1 MNTADFFRRV
11 CSDRDEIVVTQLNT
25 TKGIFWN
32 RQSFTYND
40 FDEAEQLITQW
51 DSQKDVTIYFSVGSF
66 ANHLIEE
73 DGKIKIKR
81 TQQNAT
87 YFKSLCFD
95 LDCGDDKPYK
105 TQEEGLKKL
114 VQVVKQLGLPKPLIV
129 SSGNGAHVYWPLTT
143 SITKDQWVSVSK
155 ALRNALYENDL
166 EIDTSKI
173 HDPSMVLRPAGTHHK
188 KAEWKPVQVIL
199 DDGAEHDVAMLM
211 GILQDYVEV
220 EKPQRE
226 RPKSAMLDAI
236 LQDNKNDLDIVS
248 IGSQCNQIKALLDTG
263 GVTNAG
269 GDPVEEP
276 LWRASLGMAKYTP
289 DPELAITM
297 LAGEHPEF
305 DLKMNMQKLD
315 GWKGTG
321 PTTCAKFEELCPK
334 GCDGCP
340 HKGNKKT
347 PAQLSMVTEKTVV
360 VEDEQGEQQEQKIQM
375 PEGYV
380 IRSGFIW
387 REVEEEDEDGN
398 LVKDTVLV
406 SDYMMFIRGVYFCR
420 KTKVT
425 SFTLVVKRPLTGWE
439 EDDHNIKVLS
449 ANGKDFSEWLLNLQI
464 YGFKTLGRMEKLRG
478 YFMDYLKMVQTQT
491 PVGYDYSNFG
501 WQDDGSFLCGT
512 QIINPPN
519 GTSDRRIV
527 GEAGQ
532 MKNDVKP
539 CGTREKFVEAME
551 LLNNKGTETIRSVVL
566 LASTG
571 VIAKYMGNGSSI
583 ISVYSTVSGTGK
595 SISLRAATA
604 LYGNPDTLMR
614 GKNDTPNSLFKQ
626 RGVLNNLPMCID
638 ELSLADPEA
647 ISQMAYTF
655 SEGKEKLSMNVN
667 RELRTPES
675 WDGPTFMSSNTSLM
689 TKYDQTMANSEPL
702 RLRTLELPQHNK
714 LFVDLR
720 DEHGSVA
727 RRFDELLQE
736 NYGHAMVELVSAV
749 STMGDLK
756 EFTRKGSKNFDNKFG
771 FHFESQERFFESM
784 IKSAWVMGRI
794 GHKLGLF
801 PFDIDATVEHM
812 LSVVKDL
819 RNDAKD
825 AQSDALDVIGQF
837 MQQYN
842 DQLISVKQ
850 RANSKERPVLND
862 YDVPKKAVMR
872 LERKYDDNNS
882 IMPGSTLA
890 INRSAFTRYLQQNN
904 DAIDRIIRELEDMGA
919 LVNAN
924 QRVTMYKNCPG
935 RNPGQAWCILV
946 NVNHQRF
953 IDAMADTFDEVDS
966 KVVKD
971 FLDGLKE
978 KPNA

>member
-1 MNTADFFRRV
+1 
-11 CSDRDEIVVTQLNT
+11 
-25 TKGIFWN
+25 
-32 RQSFTYND
+32 
-40 FDEAEQLITQW
+40 
-51 DSQKDVTIYFSVGSF
+51 
-66 ANHLIEE
+66 
-73 DGKIKIKR
+73 
-81 TQQNAT
+81 
-87 YFKSLCFD
+87 
-95 LDCGDDKPYK
+95 
-105 TQEEGLKKL
+105 
-114 VQVVKQLGLPKPLIV
+114 
-129 SSGNGAHVYWPLTT
+129 
-143 SITKDQWVSVSK
+143 
-155 ALRNALYENDL
+155 
-166 EIDTSKI
+166 
-173 HDPSMVLRPAGTHHK
+173 
-188 KAEWKPVQVIL
+188 
-199 DDGAEHDVAMLM
+199 
-211 GILQDYVEV
+211 
-220 EKPQRE
+220 
-226 RPKSAMLDAI
+226 
-236 LQDNKNDLDIVS
+236 
-248 IGSQCNQIKALLDTG
+248 
-263 GVTNAG
+263 
-269 GDPVEEP
+269 
-276 LWRASLGMAKYTP
+276 
-289 DPELAITM
+289 
-297 LAGEHPEF
+297 
-305 DLKMNMQKLD
+305 
-315 GWKGTG
+315 
-321 PTTCAKFEELCPK
+321 
-334 GCDGCP
+334 
-340 HKGNKKT
+340 
-347 PAQLSMVTEKTVV
+347 
-360 VEDEQGEQQEQKIQM
+360 
-375 PEGYV
+375 
-380 IRSGFIW
+380 
-387 REVEEEDEDGN
+387 
-398 LVKDTVLV
+398 
-406 SDYMMFIRGVYFCR
+406 
-420 KTKVT
+420 
-425 SFTLVVKRPLTGWE
+425 
-439 EDDHNIKVLS
+439 
-449 ANGKDFSEWLLNLQI
+449 
-464 YGFKTLGRMEKLRG
+464 
-478 YFMDYLKMVQTQT
+478 
-491 PVGYDYSNFG
+491 
-501 WQDDGSFLCGT
+501 
-512 QIINPPN
+512 
-519 GTSDRRIV
+519 
-527 GEAGQ
+527 
-532 MKNDVKP
+532 
-539 CGTREKFVEAME
+539 
-551 LLNNKGTETIRSVVL
+551 
-566 LASTG
+566 
-571 VIAKYMGNGSSI
+571 
-583 ISVYSTVSGTGK
+583 
-595 SISLRAATA
+595 
-604 LYGNPDTLMR
+604 MR